1 MLTLDKIYHAAF
13 VLKDV
18 ARKTDLI
25 EAPKLSKD
33 CQLYLKTE
41 NLQVTGSFKVRGAYY
56 KISQLSKEES
66 DKGVIA
72 CSAGNHAQGV
82 ALAATR
88 RGIKSIVC
96 MPDGAPIMKVENT
109 KNLGA
114 EVCLVPG
121 TYDDAHDKAVE
132 LQEETGMTFIHP
144 YDDEQVIA
152 GQGTIGLEILD
163 QLPDV
168 DAVIVPVGGGGLIS
182 GVAFAIKSLKPDVK
196 VYGVQAE
203 GADAIAQSFHS
214 HSYVQTDSV
223 ATIADGIAVKAPGD
237 ITVPLIQK
245 YADDVVTV
253 NDLEISEAVLLLMER
268 CKQIVEPSGAAPVAA
283 VLKGKVDVKGKN
295 VVCLLSGG
303 NIDVSFI
310 QCIIEQGLVSRH
322 RRLRFTVTLLD
333 RPGSLGK
340 LLNDIAAL
348 GANILSVE
356 HDRLTAGLNP
366 NEIDVHVSCEV
377 GGKEHGDRVLDQLIQ
392 NGYHVKID

>member
-1 MLTLDKIYHAAF
+1 MHGH
-13 VLKDV
+13 
-18 ARKTDLI
+18 
-25 EAPKLSKD
+25 P
-33 CQLYLKTE
+33 
-41 NLQVTGSFKVRGAYY
+41 
-56 KISQLSKEES
+56 
-66 DKGVIA
+66 
-72 CSAGNHAQGV
+72 
-82 ALAATR
+82 
-88 RGIKSIVC
+88 VC
-96 MPDGAPIMKVENT
+96 
-109 KNLGA
+109 
-114 EVCLVPG
+114 
-121 TYDDAHDKAVE
+121 
-132 LQEETGMTFIHP
+132 
-144 YDDEQVIA
+144 
-152 GQGTIGLEILD
+152 
-163 QLPDV
+163 
-168 DAVIVPVGGGGLIS
+168 DAV
-182 GVAFAIKSLKPDVK
+182 
-196 VYGVQAE
+196 
-203 GADAIAQSFHS
+203 S

-253 NDLEISEAVLLLMER
+253 SDLEISEAVLLLMER

-310 QCIIEQGLVSRH
+310 QCIIEQGLVARS